1 MLHKRNGEKPI
12 NMVKTYPN
20 AETLAFDDPNLAS
33 ALFGPLDAH
42 IQLIAHHSGASL
54 STRGTELTVSH
65 PSEEKKQQILLL
77 MAKCYILLQEG
88 QALTGGDILQA
99 YTMMNHNTDANL
111 QDIFHKNT
119 SITTPRKNIIARNAS
134 QRTYL
139 NLIREKEMLFATG
152 PAGTGK
158 TYIAV
163 AAAVSMLQSK
173 RVKKIILTRPAVEAG
188 EKLGFLPGDM
198 EEKVNPY
205 LRPLYDALSDMLGS
219 AQLTAKQESGQ
230 IEVAPLAFMRGRTL
244 SDAFIILDEAQNT
257 TREQMKMFLTRMGHG
272 SRAIIT
278 GDLTQIDLP
287 AIHHS
292 QLRKGESTGETRSG
306 LIHAISTLKDVSD
319 IGFLHFQKGD
329 VVRHPL
335 VGRIVDAYDAVENS

>member
-1 MLHKRNGEKPI
+1 
-12 NMVKTYPN
+12 MVKAYAN
-20 AETLAFDDPNLAS
+20 AQTIAFDDINTAH

-42 IQLIAHHSGASL
+42 LQLLSHHSGAII

-65 PSEEKKQQILLL
+65 SSEEKKQQVLLL
-77 MAKCYILLQEG
+77 LTRCYELLQKG
-88 QALTGGDILQA
+88 KTLTGEDIVQA
-99 YTMMNHNTDANL
+99 YHLMSRDENTNF
-111 QDIFHKNT
+111 QDLFHKNT
-119 SITTPRKNIIARNAS
+119 SISTPRRTISARNNS
-134 QRTYL
+134 QRTYF
-139 NLIREKEMLFATG
+139 NLIRDKEMIFATG

-163 AAAVSMLQSK
+163 AAALSMLQAK

-205 LRPLYDALSDMLGS
+205 LRPLYDALADMLGI
-219 AQLTAKQESGQ
+219 AQLNAKQESGQ

-244 SDAFIILDEAQNT
+244 NDAFLILDEAQNT
-257 TREQMKMFLTRMGHG
+257 TREQMKMFLTRLGHG

-287 AIHHS
+287 PIHYS
-292 QLRKGESTGETRSG
+292 QLRNGEKHGETRSG
-306 LIHAISTLKDVSD
+306 LIHALNILKNVSE
-319 IGFLHFQKGD
+319 IGFIHFQKGD

-335 VGRIVDAYDAVENS
+335 VGRIVEAYDIYDTYDTYDASVAHKNA

>member
-1 MLHKRNGEKPI
+1 
-12 NMVKTYPN
+12 MVKTYAN
-20 AETLAFDDPNLAS
+20 AQTIAFDDINLAHL
-33 ALFGPLDAH
+33 LFGPLDAH
-42 IQLIAHHSGASL
+42 LQLLSHHSGASL
-54 STRGTELTVSH
+54 STRGTKLTVSH
-65 PSEEKKQQILLL
+65 PLEEKKQQVLQLLIR
-77 MAKCYILLQEG
+77 CYDLLQQG
-88 QALTGGDILQA
+88 KTLSGDEIVQA
-99 YTMMNHNTDANL
+99 YQLMSKDENASI
-111 QDIFHKNT
+111 QEIFHKNT
-119 SITTPRKNIIARNAS
+119 SISTPRRNITARNES

-139 NLIREKEMLFATG
+139 KLLHDKEMIFATG

-163 AAAVSMLQSK
+163 AAAVSMLQTK

-205 LRPLYDALSDMLGS
+205 LRPLYDALADMLGI
-219 AQLTAKQESGQ
+219 AQLNAKQESGQ

-244 SDAFIILDEAQNT
+244 NDAFLILDEAQNT
-257 TREQMKMFLTRMGHG
+257 TREQMKMFLTRLGHG

-287 AIHHS
+287 PIHYA
-292 QLRKGESTGETRSG
+292 QLRDGEKLGETRSG
-306 LIHAISTLKDVSD
+306 LIHALNILKNVNE

-335 VGRIVDAYDAVENS
+335 VGRIVEAYDSNENPQI